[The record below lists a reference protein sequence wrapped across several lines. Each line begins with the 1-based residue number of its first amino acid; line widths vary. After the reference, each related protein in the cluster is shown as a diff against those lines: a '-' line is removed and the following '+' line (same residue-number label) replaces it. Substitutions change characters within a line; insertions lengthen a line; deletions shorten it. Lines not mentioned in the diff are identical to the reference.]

1 MPITEKAEGVDRPA
15 LLHPIFVG
23 LGAALLIAAF
33 ATDLFYYSTALMQWA
48 NFSAWLIIAG
58 LLLALLAAFALL
70 LDILR
75 GRAGGISWL
84 HFLVFALVALLS
96 LLNALVHSRD
106 AWTSVVPQGLL
117 LSAIVTILLL
127 VIGWRS
133 WSVTGVRAP
142 DRGERS

>member
-1 MPITEKAEGVDRPA
+1 MPITERVEGIDRPS

-58 LLLALLAAFALL
+58 LLLALLAALALL

-75 GRAGGISWL
+75 GRARRISWL
-84 HFLVFALVALLS
+84 HFLVFAVVALLS
-96 LLNALVHSRD
+96 LFNALVHSRD

-133 WSVTGVRAP
+133 WSVTAAGGP
-142 DRGERS
+142 DRGARS